1 MGATRT
7 ITLTEEELSDVSDA
21 VETAIEEY
29 DYRVN
34 ELAHTGDYE
43 PADIRRMRSLSK
55 RLTALNEGGKLDPK
69 P

>member
-7 ITLTEEELSDVSDA
+7 ITLTEEELSDVFDA
-21 VETAIEEY
+21 VETAIEEL

-34 ELAHTGDYE
+34 ELAHTGDYS
-43 PADIRRMRSLSK
+43 ASDIRRIRALSK
-55 RLTALNEGGKLDPK
+55 RLAALVESGKLAPK